1 MPKITKKAKVK
12 EVEKLDEAKQSPT
25 VVYIAD
31 RDLLGKLA
39 STDLVNI
46 SKSFNVKIDT
56 KGERFTI
63 TSNEI
68 NDCRKAAIVLEKLFD
83 AFDRNFDIQ
92 DSDIDEL
99 ITSLLP
105 KPLAGSKYRGLYK
118 TWKGEEFSPRTENQE
133 LAIKMIKNKTI
144 SVLYGSSGSGK
155 SFLANLLALKFLED
169 GRYDKIIIV
178 RPLSTVGAGIGFL
191 PGSELEKIQPYNS
204 PVTEA
209 FINILGDKNYEQYIK
224 DKKIV
229 FTPVSF
235 TRGQNFSDAIIIIDE
250 AQNLSKH
257 EILTLL
263 TRICQNTKVIIT
275 GDRSQSDIKS
285 SKPEK
290 SGLEW
295 VVELLKDI
303 DDVGMVKFGLQDIQR
318 HKLVGEIIRAFE

>member
-12 EVEKLDEAKQSPT
+12 EIEKVDEVKQPPI
-25 VVYIAD
+25 VIYVAD

-39 STDLVNI
+39 SSDLVNI

-68 NDCRKAAIVLEKLFD
+68 NDCRKGAIVLEKLFD

-99 ITSLLP
+99 ISSLLP
-105 KPLAGSKYRGLYK
+105 KPLAGSKYKGIYK
-118 TWKGEEFSPRTENQE
+118 NHKGEDFSPRTENQE

-144 SVLYGSSGSGK
+144 SVLYGHAGTGK
-155 SFLANLLALKFLED
+155 SKLSVCMSLKMLDD
-169 GRYDKIIIV
+169 GRYDKIIVV
-178 RPLSTVGAGIGFL
+178 RPMITVGNAIGYL
-191 PGSELEKIQPYNS
+191 PGNLDEKYGVYVSPIAETFLEM
-204 PVTEA
+204 
-209 FINILGDKNYEQYIK
+209 LGERGYEQK
-224 DKKIV
+224 LKENKILY
-229 FTPVSF
+229 TPVGF
-235 TRGQNFSDAIIIIDE
+235 VRGGNFENAFIIIDE

-263 TRICQNTKVIIT
+263 TRICHNTKVCIT

-290 SGLEW
+290 SGLEC
-295 VVELLKDI
+295 VVELLKDV